1 MQGYRRTSEFAE
13 LTEKQRE
20 AMRLV
25 CEGYTSK
32 EAARVLSISPKMVD
46 RRVDVVRQKFGGVAR
61 KEAARIFRADYM
73 EGENLPRDQSPLTAP
88 NVSGSPQSSRKG
100 DEVFS
105 FADAGAH
112 SQFFETA
119 PWENFETTSVPKFG
133 LAQFGVAAR
142 LAMMGGGAL
151 LFAAVMLILI
161 GVANGLEDLVYS

>member
-1 MQGYRRTSEFAE
+1 MQRYRRNSEFAE
-13 LTEKQRE
+13 LTQKQRE

-32 EAARVLSISPKMVD
+32 EAARILTISPKMVD
-46 RRVDVVRQKFGGVAR
+46 RRVDAVRRKFGGVTR
-61 KEAARIFRADYM
+61 NEAARIFRAQYIG
-73 EGENLPRDQSPLTAP
+73 GEYLPRDQSPLTSP
-88 NVSGSPQSSRKG
+88 NVSGSSQSSRTG

-105 FADAGAH
+105 FADAGALP
-112 SQFFETA
+112 QFFETA
-119 PWENFETTSVPKFG
+119 PWENLETTSVPKFG

-151 LFAAVMLILI
+151 LIAAVLLILI